1 MYLDTY
7 LSYSVQREGLYL
19 ARVCRDIADT
29 LHTTIPRERT
39 SWKETLFFTYTMTI
53 TMINHRI
60 KTERS
65 LGKFTRSSV
74 RREFPS
80 QSLDLKREKA
90 KDEPTNRK

>member
-1 MYLDTY
+1 M
-7 LSYSVQREGLYL
+7 E
-19 ARVCRDIADT
+19 RDLI
-29 LHTTIPRERT
+29 L
-39 SWKETLFFTYTMTI
+39 YTMTI